1 MGVGALI
8 VWPEARLAAA
18 VAALR
23 WSIIGWRGAMCCE
36 VELDAGGGDAF
47 LLAGQQ
53 GQRAGIGFGGAVQVQ
68 GAWPQPSEVCLT

>member
-1 MGVGALI
+1 LI

-53 GQRAGIGFGGAVQVQ
+53 GQRAGIGFGCSSFRV
-68 GAWPQPSEVCLT
+68 